1 MTAIM
6 AQRKVGEDEIL
17 KDAPVANIQFY
28 KNKSLTIINGS
39 YGKRKKWR
47 GKFTRHLTTTF
58 REKGGSYK
66 RNVIREKN

>member
-47 GKFTRHLTTTF
+47 GKFTQTF
-58 REKGGSYK
+58 
-66 RNVIREKN
+66 NCHVVIKEM